1 MSQLEHVTPQLRI
14 TQWDRSR
21 AFYVVGLGFHVD
33 WEHRFEENFP
43 VFAQLTRD
51 GISIFLTEHEGDC
64 KPGGA
69 VYFVVTDINA
79 LHQEFT
85 EQGLTP
91 EQAPEATPWGT
102 REMTIRDPDGNRL
115 PFSSRAE

>member
-21 AFYVVGLGFHVD
+21 AFYVVGARFPCLD

-69 VYFVVTDINA
+69 VYPLSLRTSMPSTKSSPNRA
-79 LHQEFT
+79 SRQNKHRRPLL
-85 EQGLTP
+85 GGP
-91 EQAPEATPWGT
+91 EK
-102 REMTIRDPDGNRL
+102 
-115 PFSSRAE
+115 